1 MGTESSMELQLKLK
15 LKLEKT
21 RRLGMRGHLNGVQEQ
36 NTSKQIIRDIAELN
50 VL

>member
-1 MGTESSMELQLKLK
+1 MGTESSMELQ

-36 NTSKQIIRDIAELN
+36 NTSKQIKRDKAELN